1 MNESRKWSNYFKKIL
16 RSTSHWCSSSGWS
29 TSTWLI
35 SRSRF
40 EKFPIN
46 WHLDTFACHI
56 KYLSF
61 VLQSDAISATG
72 STLIIAA
79 ELFRVLLLSDTC
91 SRLRIGKIR
100 WMYVEI
106 KTFWQVHN
114 ASRWYYYESR
124 KYKSLWGR
132 RGWEKGQL
140 LSSHLPIL
148 LLFPDVDLEAE
159 ALLTDLSLRLFHRGS
174 KLGHLFL
181 EHHLHILGDT
191 CAVYT
196 DC

>member
-1 MNESRKWSNYFKKIL
+1 MLADDIIMRVENTKVFGEEED
-16 RSTSHWCSSSGWS
+16 
-29 TSTWLI
+29 
-35 SRSRF
+35 
-40 EKFPIN
+40 EK
-46 WHLDTFACHI
+46 
-56 KYLSF
+56 
-61 VLQSDAISATG
+61 
-72 STLIIAA
+72 
-79 ELFRVLLLSDTC
+79 RV
-91 SRLRIGKIR
+91 R
-100 WMYVEI
+100 
-106 KTFWQVHN
+106 
-114 ASRWYYYESR
+114 
-124 KYKSLWGR
+124 
-132 RGWEKGQL
+132 L